1 MLVINLVPRIFL
13 FTCKFLVKC
22 ILMSA
27 YNLQLATSDATTA
40 NQCLPGNDVAWSDQ
54 SIFFITMRT
63 TASRNQDLL
72 QFIIKYTYRYISLN
86 LACFYR
92 KLMSITGVLQHCINT
107 FLIILSMI
115 FRQEGLCYFKRMIF
129 IQFFPRRVSPFTN
142 QKDQLV
148 ILFSSDAT
156 TMLILQTI
164 FHIVKNTPLLVRLQ
178 LETTGPGLTDH
189 ATVLIGTV
197 NIFKE
202 SCYEAFGNRQ
212 SML

>member
-72 QFIIKYTYRYISLN
+72 QFIIKYTYGYISLN

-92 KLMSITGVLQHCINT
+92 KLMSITGVLQHSINT
-107 FLIILSMI
+107 FLIIYYSII
-115 FRQEGLCYFKRMIF
+115 FTQEGLCNFKRNINFLFSPVLHESGGSARNIIFKIF
-129 IQFFPRRVSPFTN
+129 IICVFTFVTP
-142 QKDQLV
+142 QL
-148 ILFSSDAT
+148 
-156 TMLILQTI
+156 
-164 FHIVKNTPLLVRLQ
+164 
-178 LETTGPGLTDH
+178 
-189 ATVLIGTV
+189 
-197 NIFKE
+197 
-202 SCYEAFGNRQ
+202 Y
-212 SML
+212 